1 MNPRNAQ
8 RLVVAAALAVAF
20 SLGSPGCK
28 DDEVEPDAKGSQREA
43 TSGEHA
49 FEIVEATIDDIH
61 AAIQSGDLSCEDVVK
76 SYLARIAAYNG
87 PCTQLVSQDGADIAK
102 ATGAIRGGA
111 AIEFPTTTV
120 AISEMLPDLDKY
132 TGPPIEVGRMEP
144 TRSDPDAQMQY
155 GIVTGVPNAKQVNA
169 LETVNI
175 RGERS
180 VTCKGEL
187 DKSPDDGALPE
198 GAPAVCEDFR
208 RMPDALERARELDA
222 MYGAKPDLKALPMY
236 CVSFSIKNWYDAMDM
251 RSTGGND
258 TAFAMDAPPD
268 DSTLVA
274 ELRAKGAI
282 ILAKSVASQVGNTSN
297 TGPVM
302 PEKLFV
308 PSTDN
313 GRSTW
318 GGTACTP
325 YDTERSPGFSSGGAG
340 ASVAANLVT
349 CGICETTGG
358 SCRIPANSNNVAS
371 LVTTKG
377 VISSDQGWTA
387 QYTNHRPG
395 VLCRTLGD
403 AAKVLDAM
411 KDPERGYYD
420 PDDIFTALPKPIIPD
435 EPYSSFVVANSSTKS
450 TSLAGVRIGVVRE
463 FMIKPN
469 PNNVAINELNNGEIK
484 AILGGKLGA
493 TLVESV
499 DATYGDDPEVDDMTY
514 TFQDA
519 IAEVLP
525 VTSPEIFYSMT
536 NGQLDYAVD
545 GYDVTTKDYLVKL
558 SLRQAPL
565 SGNLNLRR
573 MTSLAYDNTPRTPF
587 LMDQYL
593 LDRADERVAD
603 WPSFVANS
611 KWFAEPLR
619 TGSENVAMVN
629 QQDVRPTAGTDR
641 LKMVTAARLIVS
653 KVMYANKLDVLVTT
667 NIPAPVERNEF
678 ARDPV
683 TNDVRPNGPSITD
696 LLGVPE
702 IIVPSGYNQVVY
714 DAKYKLSDDTKSYVA
729 VAGTEESMLRNP
741 LPASLMFFAGA
752 GDEPRLLKVASAYE
766 AATQHRKPPEDFG
779 ALTETVDDEG
789 GAVASK
795 D

>member
-1 MNPRNAQ
+1 MTTTSAR
-8 RLVVAAALAVAF
+8 RVRLAVAVTVVF
-20 SLGSPGCK
+20 SLWSYGCK
-28 DDEVEPDAKGSQREA
+28 DDNDVEPAGDKSSAAGVKQSFQ
-43 TSGEHA
+43 
-49 FEIVEATIDDIH
+49 IVEATIDDIH
-61 AAIQSGDLSCEDVVK
+61 AAIESGDMTCEDIV
-76 SYLARIAAYNG
+76 SAYLARVAAYNG
-87 PCTQLVSQDGADIAK
+87 PCTQLVSANGANIEE
-102 ATGAIRGGA
+102 ATGAVRGGA
-111 AIEFPTTTV
+111 AIKFPTTTV
-120 AISEMLPDLDKY
+120 PVSEMLPDLDKY
-132 TGPPIEVGRMEP
+132 TGPPIELGRMEP
-144 TRSDPDAQMQY
+144 TRSDPEVQMQY
-155 GIVTGVPNAKQVNA
+155 GIVTGIPEAGQVNA

-180 VTCKGEL
+180 VTCKGEF
-187 DKSPDDGALPE
+187 DKAPSDGPLPE
-198 GAPAVCEDFR
+198 GAPGVCDDFR
-208 RMPDALERARELDA
+208 QMPDAIERARELDA
-222 MYGAKPDLKALPMY
+222 MYGDAPDLKAMPMY
-236 CVSFSIKNWYDAMDM
+236 CVTFSVKNWYDAKDM

-258 TAFAMDAPPD
+258 TKFAMDAPPD

-274 ELRAKGAI
+274 ELRDKGAI

-297 TGPVM
+297 AGPVM
-302 PEKLFV
+302 PEKMFV

-313 GRSTW
+313 ARSTW
-318 GGTACTP
+318 GGTVCTP

-387 QYTNHRPG
+387 QFTNHRPG
-395 VLCRTLGD
+395 VLCRSLGD

-411 KDPERGYYD
+411 KDPDTGYFD
-420 PDDIFTALPKPIIPD
+420 SDDIFTTLPKPLIPA
-435 EPYSSFVVANSSTKS
+435 EPYASFVVKNESDKA
-450 TSLAGVRIGVVRE
+450 TSLAGLRIGIVRE

-469 PNNVAINELNNGEIK
+469 PNDVAINELNDQQIK
-484 AILGGKLGA
+484 SILGGKLGA
-493 TLVESV
+493 TLLESV
-499 DATYGDDPEVDDMTY
+499 DRIYGDDPEVDDMAY

-525 VTSPEIFYSMT
+525 ITAPEVFYSMT
-536 NGQLDYAVD
+536 NGQLDYAVE

-565 SGNLNLRR
+565 SDNLNLRR
-573 MTSLAYDNTPRTPF
+573 LTTIGFDNTLRTPF

-593 LDRADERVAD
+593 LDRGDELVAD

-619 TGSENVAMVN
+619 TGSENVARVN
-629 QQDVRPTAGTDR
+629 QQDVRSTSGADR
-641 LKMVTAARLIVS
+641 LKMVTAARMILN
-653 KVMYANKLDVLVTT
+653 KVMYENKLDVLVTT

-683 TNDVRPNGPSITD
+683 TKDVRPNGPSITD

-714 DAKYKLSDDTKSYVA
+714 EAKYELSGDTKSYVA
-729 VAGTEESMLRNP
+729 VAGTEESMMRHA
-741 LPASLMFFAGA
+741 LPTSLMFFAGP
-752 GDEPRLLKVASAYE
+752 GDEPRVLKVASAYE
-766 AATQHRKPPEDFG
+766 AATHHRTPPESFG
-779 ALTETVDDEG
+779 PLGEDTIPGDE
-789 GAVASK
+789 GAVAST